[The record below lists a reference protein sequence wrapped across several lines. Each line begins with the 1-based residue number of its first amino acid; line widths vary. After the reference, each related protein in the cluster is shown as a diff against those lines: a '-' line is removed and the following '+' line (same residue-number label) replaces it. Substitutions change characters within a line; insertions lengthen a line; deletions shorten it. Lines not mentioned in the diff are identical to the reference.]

1 MGQTYTAINS
11 KIRRWIEKQHVYFV
25 ATAPLSKDGLVNL
38 SPKGFDSLRI
48 LDEHTLA
55 YLDVGGSGIETM
67 AHLKEN
73 GRIVIMMCAFEGP
86 PKIYRFHG
94 TGEAVTG
101 NHPEFA
107 SLAAKFDRSE
117 LGVRSIVRVTI
128 ERISDSCGYGVPLTE
143 YKGQRNSM
151 ENYIRDKSADDMRTY
166 IKERNSSS
174 IDGLP
179 GISNPEADA
188 YQLPTGREES

>member
-1 MGQTYTAINS
+1 MGQTFSAIDG
-11 KIRRWIEKQHVYFV
+11 KIRKWIEGQHVYFV
-25 ATAPLSKDGLVNL
+25 ATAPLAEDGFINL

-73 GRIVIMMCAFEGP
+73 GRIVIMMCAFAGP

-94 TGEAVTG
+94 TGEVVTA
-101 NHPEFA
+101 NDPEFA
-107 SLAAKFDRSE
+107 KLVAKFDRTA
-117 LGVRSIVRVTI
+117 LGVRAIVRVAV
-128 ERISDSCGYGVPLTE
+128 ERISDSCGYGVPLTDYTGE
-143 YKGQRNSM
+143 RKSM
-151 ENYIRDKSADDMRTY
+151 DNFLRGKSTDDMREY
-166 IKERNSSS
+166 FKEKNSTS

-179 GISNPEADA
+179 GITEAEADA
-188 YQLPTGREES
+188 YELPKGRREN